1 MPLHPKESNPSESNE
16 FREDFGVPQPLD
28 CLLGAPVP
36 PFLSKTFDFV
46 DDSGLDPVVSWGS
59 TGESFVVWD
68 PVEFARLVLP
78 RNFKHNNFSSFV
90 RQLNTYG
97 RDGSFLFF
105 YPPNREHP
113 PSIIYWSEEVHLLQ
127 GFRKIDADKWEFAN
141 EGFLRG
147 KRHLL
152 KNIQRRKSQQ
162 AGSSSGSS
170 NEAGNPVLEYELE
183 TLRKERSLIL
193 HEVVQL
199 QQQQFGTA
207 QHMKAVNDKL
217 EAAEHRQK
225 QMVSFLAKAFQ
236 KPELLGRLQ
245 QKEQQHTASPKK
257 VRKFLK
263 HQQHHPGKLEMPVE
277 GEVVKYHSDLENLA
291 AASVSPDLNPYAGE
305 EIPDSLSLDRKLT
318 YTVDAESMP
327 FQVANVTSD
336 QLAVTHELSTT
347 PAPVS
352 DRAASLVAED
362 PILKGKDVVS
372 SQLEATQGYFI
383 SFPEDLGKEK
393 YLPEYSSF
401 GHGEVWS
408 TSIETGAGTSNPNN
422 ELWDYLGNC
431 DLPEYGVSGGMSDN
445 WNFVSPKAAEGSGA
459 EWLGAES
466 PFDELV
472 SQAILPKDDNS

>member
-1 MPLHPKESNPSESNE
+1 MPLQPKESNPSESNE
-16 FREDFGVPQPLD
+16 FREDVSVPQPLD

-97 RDGSFLFF
+97 
-105 YPPNREHP
+105 
-113 PSIIYWSEEVHLLQ
+113 
-127 GFRKIDADKWEFAN
+127 FRKIDADRWEFAN

-152 KNIQRRKSQQ
+152 KNIQRRKSPQSQQ

-183 TLRKERSLIL
+183 TLKKERSLIL
-193 HEVVQL
+193 QEVVQL
-199 QQQQFGTA
+199 QQQQCGTA
-207 QHMKAVNDKL
+207 QNMKAVNDKL

-225 QMVSFLAKAFQ
+225 QMVSFLAKAF

-245 QKEQQHTASPKK
+245 QKEQQHIASPKT

-263 HQQHHPGKLEMPVE
+263 HQQHQPGKSEMPVE

-291 AASVSPDLNPYAGE
+291 AASFSPDLNPFAGE
-305 EIPDSLSLDRKLT
+305 EIPDYLSLDRQLT
-318 YTVDAESMP
+318 YAVDAESMP
-327 FQVANVTSD
+327 LQVANVRSD
-336 QLAVTHELSTT
+336 QLAETHELLTT

-352 DRAASLVAED
+352 EGAASLVAED
-362 PILKGKDVVS
+362 PILKGKNVVS

-383 SFPEDLGKEK
+383 SYPEDLGKDK
-393 YLPEYSSF
+393 YLPEFSPF
-401 GHGEVWS
+401 GHGDVWS
-408 TSIETGAGTSNPNN
+408 TSIEAGAGMSNPNN

-445 WNFVSPKAAEGSGA
+445 WNIVSPKAAEGSGA

-472 SQAILPKDDNS
+472 SQAIQPKDDSS

>member
-16 FREDFGVPQPLD
+16 LREDVSVPQPLD

-97 RDGSFLFF
+97 
-105 YPPNREHP
+105 
-113 PSIIYWSEEVHLLQ
+113 
-127 GFRKIDADKWEFAN
+127 FRKIDADRWEFAN

-152 KNIQRRKSQQ
+152 KNIQRRKSPQSQQ
-162 AGSSSGSS
+162 AGSCSGSS
-170 NEAGNPVLEYELE
+170 NEAGNPALEYELE
-183 TLRKERSLIL
+183 TLRKERSLIQQ
-193 HEVVQL
+193 EVVQL
-199 QQQQFGTA
+199 QQQQCGTA

-236 KPELLGRLQ
+236 KPELFGRLQ
-245 QKEQQHTASPKK
+245 QKEQQHIASPKT

-263 HQQHHPGKLEMPVE
+263 HQQHQPGKSEMPVE

-291 AASVSPDLNPYAGE
+291 KPRLKS
-305 EIPDSLSLDRKLT
+305 ICR
-318 YTVDAESMP
+318 
-327 FQVANVTSD
+327 
-336 QLAVTHELSTT
+336 
-347 PAPVS
+347 
-352 DRAASLVAED
+352 RRD
-362 PILKGKDVVS
+362 P
-372 SQLEATQGYFI
+372 
-383 SFPEDLGKEK
+383 
-393 YLPEYSSF
+393 
-401 GHGEVWS
+401 
-408 TSIETGAGTSNPNN
+408 
-422 ELWDYLGNC
+422 
-431 DLPEYGVSGGMSDN
+431 
-445 WNFVSPKAAEGSGA
+445 
-459 EWLGAES
+459 
-466 PFDELV
+466 
-472 SQAILPKDDNS
+472 